1 MTEYPIS
8 ATLTGRYLSVAGKL
22 WRDFQTNRQARAERH
37 KRNEALRELN
47 SAGLRDIGYVRDE
60 KLEIGYWQFPQ
71 CVGPVQRP
79 R

>member
-1 MTEYPIS
+1 MTDYPIS
-8 ATLTGRYLSVAGKL
+8 ATRTGGYLSIAGKL
-22 WRDFQTNRQARAERH
+22 WRDFQTNRKALVERR

-47 SAGLRDIGYVRDE
+47 SAELRDIGYVKDE